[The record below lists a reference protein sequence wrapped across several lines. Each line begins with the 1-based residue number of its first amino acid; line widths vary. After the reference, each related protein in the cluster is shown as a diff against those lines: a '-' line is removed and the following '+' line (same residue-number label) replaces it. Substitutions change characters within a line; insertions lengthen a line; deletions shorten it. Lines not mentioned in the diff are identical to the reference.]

1 MTAEI
6 LRLQLSYTTWASQ
19 RLVKAAAELTPEDLR
34 RDFGTADKSVLG
46 TLVHVM
52 AADRIWLARV
62 LGEPP
67 AAFTT
72 EEDFQL
78 AALEDRWPAVQNGWS
93 KWSMNVDDDQVR
105 NILRYKDTK
114 GREWAQPLW
123 QVVLHVVNHATHHRG
138 QVSGFLR
145 TMGIRPP
152 SLDLTTYYRG

>member
-6 LRLQLSYTTWASQ
+6 MRLQLSYTTWASQ
-19 RLVKAAAELTPEDLR
+19 RLVKAAADLSDADLQ
-34 RDFGTADKSVLG
+34 RDFGAAHKSVLG

-72 EEDFQL
+72 EEDFHV
-78 AALEDRWPAVQNGWS
+78 AALVNRWPAVQNGWS
-93 KWSMNVDDDQVR
+93 KWSMSVDDDQVR
-105 NILRYKDTK
+105 NILRYKDMK

-123 QVVLHVVNHATHHRG
+123 QIVLHVVNHGSHHRG

-145 TMGIRPP
+145 AMGNQPP
-152 SLDLTTYYRG
+152 SLDLTTYYRQ

>member
-1 MTAEI
+1 MTSEI

-46 TLVHVM
+46 TLVHVK

-78 AALEDRWPAVQNGWS
+78 AALENLWPPVQNGWS
-93 KWSMNVDDDQVR
+93 KWSVSVDDDQVR

-114 GREWAQPLW
+114 GREWTQPLW
-123 QVVLHVVNHATHHRG
+123 QIVLHVVNHATHHRG

-145 TMGIRPP
+145 AMGVRPP
-152 SLDLTTYYRG
+152 SLDLTTYYRE